1 MNNLYKVNLMPIEP
15 LLFTDNRSARAG
27 EDHLIRDQ
35 DPSPHTIYGAIGACI
50 AGMYGVEIDEKE
62 WKKVANILGD
72 FQRDI
77 KVGSENRSELLGYYY
92 SDTNNNAWFPCPQHI
107 RLRQRYSQ
115 VFVGNGPK
123 VTELSTNVTSSSLN
137 ELKKYLDYETDV
149 DERDRSDLIS
159 EEMLRRFLC
168 DEMVGEELKIGI
180 DRIPIDMLFKNEVR
194 LGLGMNY
201 TKNQTI
207 TGRLFSRP
215 YRRYRSQVTNM
226 GDWQSVSLIAFF
238 RTIAPL
244 DEKIIKRRRI
254 AVLGGD
260 RGRALTYFQPSA
272 SSDMLSEVRKA
283 VMAATNGSNGFFI
296 YLLTPAVWENQWPLI
311 KDEKPIAA
319 AIGKSRAIS
328 GWSSNSQAQH
338 PRPIRRLLPAGTV
351 FFFNWPG
358 NKPDSQLIDEYWL
371 EPITRH
377 SGNNYRNSGFG
388 RMLIGVWRHE
398 K

>member
-283 VMAATNGSNGFFI
+283 VMAATNGSNGF
-296 YLLTPAVWENQWPLI
+296 YCYSCSYY
-311 KDEKPIAA
+311 D
-319 AIGKSRAIS
+319 
-328 GWSSNSQAQH
+328 
-338 PRPIRRLLPAGTV
+338 
-351 FFFNWPG
+351 
-358 NKPDSQLIDEYWL
+358 
-371 EPITRH
+371 
-377 SGNNYRNSGFG
+377 
-388 RMLIGVWRHE
+388 
-398 K
+398 